1 MDEGRLFERPVYRRA
16 RRLCL
21 ALPETSE
28 RTAWGHP
35 NFRAG
40 RKVFCAFEIIK
51 GRPSIAFKLKPAQAK
66 RALRSREFFATP
78 YGRGSWVS
86 VWVDGDLHWDTVGA
100 LVETSYRN
108 VALKRMLGALDA
120 NGR

>member
-1 MDEGRLFERPVYRRA
+1 VYRRA
-16 RRLCL
+16 RQLCL

-40 RKVFCAFEIIK
+40 SKVFCAFEILK
-51 GRPSIAFKLKPAQAK
+51 GRPSIAFKLSPAQARK
-66 RALRSREFFATP
+66 KLRPSQFFATP

-86 VWVDGDLHWDTVGA
+86 VWVDAAVDWSVVGE
-100 LVETSYRN
+100 LVEQSYRGI
-108 VALKRMLGALDA
+108 ALKRMLAALDSKS
-120 NGR
+120 G